1 MYPNDD
7 TSRTDTGGE
16 LSRGD
21 TENVLHHGCAD
32 FITNER
38 SKGMKGSKQVI
49 GAVLTTFGGAGLAE
63 ISTSNHGCFWLCAV
77 MFAVGFAMCLM
88 GYRHEQ

>member
-7 TSRTDTGGE
+7 TSWTNTGGE
-16 LSRGD
+16 LSRRD
-21 TENVLHHGCAD
+21 TENVLHHGRAD

-38 SKGMKGSKQVI
+38 GQGMSKGSKQVI
-49 GAVLTTFGGAGLAE
+49 GAILILFGGSGLAE

-77 MFAVGFAMCLM
+77 MFAVGFGMCLK
-88 GYRHEQ
+88 GYIHE